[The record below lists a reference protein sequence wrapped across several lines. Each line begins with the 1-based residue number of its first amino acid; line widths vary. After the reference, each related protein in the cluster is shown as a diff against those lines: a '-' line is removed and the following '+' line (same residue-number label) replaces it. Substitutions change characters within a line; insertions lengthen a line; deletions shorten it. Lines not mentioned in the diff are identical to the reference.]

1 MVKRSKL
8 KSMPV
13 AMCGKHKWL
22 GFYASHLEHV
32 SISENKGCPGTS
44 HLILCTK
51 TLRPMFH
58 CPAVGQGLRTL
69 NSKLGRPL
77 NPWFP
82 HRTVCLQTLCLWEAA
97 SSLQNS
103 DRTVMTGKTERKCYL
118 FPLQFHTLGHYCG
131 ACIQQIFMER
141 PLYVER
147 CAGCWGVHRMR
158 HSEVYLYSRGAD
170 IINKQIHTNQI
181 ILNSGNCWDGTRIMW
196 PIVTQ

>member
-1 MVKRSKL
+1 M
-8 KSMPV
+8 
-13 AMCGKHKWL
+13 
-22 GFYASHLEHV
+22 

-44 HLILCTK
+44 HLVLCTK

-58 CPAVGQGLRTL
+58 WPAVRQGLRAL

-77 NPWFP
+77 DPWFP

-103 DRTVMTGKTERKCYL
+103 DRTVMTGKTERVIFFPFNSTLLDTIVVHAFNKYL
-118 FPLQFHTLGHYCG
+118 
-131 ACIQQIFMER
+131 MER
-141 PLYVER
+141 LLCVKH

-158 HSEVYLYSRGAD
+158 HSEVHLHSRGED

-181 ILNSGNCWDGTRIMW
+181 ILNSDNCWDGT
-196 PIVTQ
+196 